1 MRGTLKLAG
10 SLTSVRDRAAVERN
24 VAMLTSAVAALIKQD
39 LGLPGV
45 MMDLVTRLR
54 AEGESPMTG
63 TDALLGRLGNA
74 PPLTRTEV

>member
-1 MRGTLKLAG
+1 
-10 SLTSVRDRAAVERN
+10 
-24 VAMLTSAVAALIKQD
+24 MLTSAVAALIKQD